1 MCMKVPIVKAPEVG
15 KFLNFGKKRK
25 RRQLDEPFDLEDDDF
40 EKAFQKLALANK
52 NYHSKNNN
60 NHQNNNQARDR
71 NNNQVTIF
79 RIVNRR

>member
-40 EKAFQKLALANK
+40 EKAFQKLALADEANSTSTATTTTTK
-52 NYHSKNNN
+52 TTTKLE
-60 NHQNNNQARDR
+60 
-71 NNNQVTIF
+71 T
-79 RIVNRR
+79 